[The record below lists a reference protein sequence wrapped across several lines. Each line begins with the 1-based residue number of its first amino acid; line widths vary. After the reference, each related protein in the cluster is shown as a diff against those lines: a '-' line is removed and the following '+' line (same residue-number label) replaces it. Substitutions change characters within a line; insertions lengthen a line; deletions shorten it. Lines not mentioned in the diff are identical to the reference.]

1 MAQERFDVRSELL
14 RSLLSKVEED
24 PYPSTTMM
32 DMIEELLTPE
42 DVPRYARILLRHVN
56 GDQFPSIDMLDRI
69 KNLAV

>member
-24 PYPSTTMM
+24 QYPSTTMM
-32 DMIEELLTPE
+32 DLIEELLTPE

-56 GDQFPSIDMLDRI
+56 GDQFPSIDMMDRI
-69 KNLAV
+69 RNLAV